1 MSRLPDASPHN
12 RAEFQAQREIGR
24 KASADLLA
32 DQQAEARAYACPEC
46 SAERAAHAETRL
58 QLEMAVKL
66 VRELIEWQGVAH
78 HYDCDNKTDDL
89 EDCTTSDCL
98 RKDLAERV
106 NELMKPHH
114 SDPPVILPVL
124 RQAEAAITALLARPE
139 RQPSGAALYPLW
151 VMIDGRE
158 IAALETA
165 LAALRKITGGQS

>member
-46 SAERAAHAETRL
+46 SA
-58 QLEMAVKL
+58 V
-66 VRELIEWQGVAH
+66 
-78 HYDCDNKTDDL
+78 
-89 EDCTTSDCL
+89 
-98 RKDLAERV
+98 
-106 NELMKPHH
+106 
-114 SDPPVILPVL
+114 LPVL

>member
-32 DQQAEARAYACPEC
+32 DLQAQLA
-46 SAERAAHAETRL
+46 AEQAAHA
-58 QLEMAVKL
+58 
-66 VRELIEWQGVAH
+66 
-78 HYDCDNKTDDL
+78 
-89 EDCTTSDCL
+89 
-98 RKDLAERV
+98 
-106 NELMKPHH
+106 
-114 SDPPVILPVL
+114 DPPAVLSVL

>member
-24 KASADLLA
+24 KASSDLLA
-32 DQQAEARAYACPEC
+32 DLQAQLA
-46 SAERAAHAETRL
+46 AEQAAHA
-58 QLEMAVKL
+58 
-66 VRELIEWQGVAH
+66 
-78 HYDCDNKTDDL
+78 
-89 EDCTTSDCL
+89 
-98 RKDLAERV
+98 
-106 NELMKPHH
+106 
-114 SDPPVILPVL
+114 DPPAVLSVL

>member
-46 SAERAAHAETRL
+46 SAERAAHA
-58 QLEMAVKL
+58 
-66 VRELIEWQGVAH
+66 
-78 HYDCDNKTDDL
+78 
-89 EDCTTSDCL
+89 
-98 RKDLAERV
+98 
-106 NELMKPHH
+106 
-114 SDPPVILPVL
+114 DPPAVLPVL